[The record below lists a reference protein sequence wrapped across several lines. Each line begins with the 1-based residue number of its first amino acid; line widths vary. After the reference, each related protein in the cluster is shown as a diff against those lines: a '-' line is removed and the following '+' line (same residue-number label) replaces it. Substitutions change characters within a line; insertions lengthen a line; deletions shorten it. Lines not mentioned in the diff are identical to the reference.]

1 MGQVLVGTASWT
13 DKSLID
19 SGRFYPPNA
28 KSAEARL
35 RYYAEQFRVVEVDSS
50 YYAMPSEAN
59 AELWAKR
66 TPTDFVFDLKA
77 FRLFTGH
84 PTQLRVLPREV
95 REALGN
101 SVRKNLYYEKTPPEV
116 KDELWRQFRTGLEPL
131 VRAGKLRALLF
142 QLPAWFVVGRDSFDH
157 LREIRERLADYLIA
171 IEFRSPSWFSERH
184 RDKTLKFE
192 RDNRMINVIVD
203 EPQGVPGSIPTVWE
217 VTNSQ
222 LSIFRLHGRNAET
235 WNKPGLTSAAER
247 FNYEYSEQEL
257 LDFRPHVLQLAR
269 QTEAAHVIFN
279 VNWQDQGVRGAR
291 AMRQLLPASGSPEVN
306 PDT

>member
-1 MGQVLVGTASWT
+1 MGRILVGTASWT

-19 SGRFYPPNA
+19 SGRFYPAAA
-28 KSAEARL
+28 KSAETRL
-35 RYYAEQFRVVEVDSS
+35 RYYAEQFPVVEVDSS

-66 TPTDFVFDLKA
+66 TPADFVFDMKA

-84 PTQLRVLPREV
+84 PTQPKVLPRDIQL
-95 REALGN
+95 ALGA
-101 SVRKNLYYEKTPPEV
+101 SVTGKLYYERTPPEI
-116 KDELWRQFRTGLEPL
+116 KDELGRQFKESIAPL

-142 QLPAWFVVGRDSFDH
+142 QFPSYFVVGRASYGH

-171 IEFRSPSWFSERH
+171 IEFRSPSWFNERH
-184 RDKTLKFE
+184 RETTLKFE
-192 RDNRMINVIVD
+192 RDNRMTNVIVD

-222 LSIFRLHGRNAET
+222 LAIFRLHGRNAET

-257 LDFRPHVLQLAR
+257 SDFRRHVLELAEL
-269 QTEAAHVIFN
+269 TDAVHVIFN
-279 VNWQDQGVRGAR
+279 VNWQDQGVKGAR
-291 AMRQLLPASGSPEVN
+291 AMQQILRAPER
-306 PDT
+306 P